1 MKKIGFLGKERRWV
15 LGVLLI
21 VLVTIGGGGVTYAYN
36 QHNATQDNRLKAHRV
51 AGEIIEKGMSSSTGQ
66 WSPMNLGG
74 ETEKK
79 IQFRNNGE
87 TAVFVRVSFSETWL
101 SNANEWLE
109 TDAAYT
115 TLNWT
120 DAWADEWQLGTDGWY
135 YYKKLL
141 KSNATTAEVLA
152 SVEFEASNGMLEEY
166 RDAIYQLFFTMEVV
180 QYSKETAVNILAL
193 KQAFNREATVT
204 NDNVIWN

>member
-66 WSPMNLGG
+66 WSSMNLGG

-166 RDAIYQLFFTMEVV
+166 QDAIYQLFFTMEVV

>member
-21 VLVTIGGGGVTYAYN
+21 VLITIGGGGVTYAYN

-120 DAWADEWQLGTDGWY
+120 DAWADEWQLGIDGWY

-141 KSNATTAEVLA
+141 KSNTTTAEVLA

-166 RDAIYQLFFTMEVV
+166 QDAIYQLFFTMEVV

>member
-166 RDAIYQLFFTMEVV
+166 QDAIYQLFFTMEVV